1 MSNKSKAV
9 ILMLFTAL
17 SFSFMAV
24 MVKKSGNIPTFEK
37 VFFRNIVSLFIS
49 FFTIK
54 STGKSIFGKKEN
66 QLYLI
71 GRAVFGTMGMIFSFY
86 AISHLYLADAS
97 MLNNLSPFVVT
108 LLAAIFLKEKL
119 SKLQVPALIVV
130 FISSMLIIKPRFD
143 MQVTPAIVGFMSA
156 IASGIAYT
164 IVRYLNDKENP
175 FTIVFY
181 FSIFSTI
188 AIIPFA
194 VFNFVVPTSAQTI
207 YLISAGIFAT
217 LGQYGLSFAYRLA
230 NASEIV
236 IYNYSNVIFSA
247 LLGYLI
253 WSEIPDYLSITGGSI
268 IITISILL
276 FIFRK

>member
-1 MSNKSKAV
+1 
-9 ILMLFTAL
+9 
-17 SFSFMAV
+17 
-24 MVKKSGNIPTFEK
+24 
-37 VFFRNIVSLFIS
+37 
-49 FFTIK
+49 
-54 STGKSIFGKKEN
+54 
-66 QLYLI
+66 
-71 GRAVFGTMGMIFSFY
+71 
-86 AISHLYLADAS
+86 
-97 MLNNLSPFVVT
+97 
-108 LLAAIFLKEKL
+108 
-119 SKLQVPALIVV
+119 LQVPALIVV